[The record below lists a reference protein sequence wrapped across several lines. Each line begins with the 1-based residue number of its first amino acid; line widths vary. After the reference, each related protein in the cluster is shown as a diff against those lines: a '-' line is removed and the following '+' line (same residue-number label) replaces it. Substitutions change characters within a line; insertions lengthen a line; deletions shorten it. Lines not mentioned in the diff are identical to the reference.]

1 MCLKNE
7 ASKPAPPAAEVL
19 VGLCAATSYLL
30 TIKLQ
35 ATTIGHC
42 NHQIPLVT
50 HGHRALS
57 IF

>member
-7 ASKPAPPAAEVL
+7 ASKPATPAAEVL
-19 VGLCAATSYLL
+19 AGMCAAASYLL

-35 ATTIGHC
+35 APTIGHC

-50 HGHRALS
+50 HGHLALS